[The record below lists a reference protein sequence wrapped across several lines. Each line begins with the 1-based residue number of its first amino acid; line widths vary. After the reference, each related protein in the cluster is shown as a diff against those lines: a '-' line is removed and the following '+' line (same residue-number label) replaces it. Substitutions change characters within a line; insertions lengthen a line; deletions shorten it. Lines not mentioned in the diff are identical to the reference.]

1 MFEAEVKKLS
11 NPMVLKP
18 IDRVDYECVCVALPT
33 LSVYDVCVSVCVCVC
48 VCVCG
53 SSPHA
58 CQIGGMAFPSV
69 DPNVCPQL
77 PPKFTT
83 MITDTHWPTLARQ
96 RSSEPRSWQTA

>member
-48 VCVCG
+48 VCVCVAAL
-53 SSPHA
+53 PMLVKLAAWH
-58 CQIGGMAFPSV
+58 FPALTRTFVHNCRRNS
-69 DPNVCPQL
+69 QL
-77 PPKFTT
+77 
-83 MITDTHWPTLARQ
+83 
-96 RSSEPRSWQTA
+96 

>member
-48 VCVCG
+48 VCVCVWQL
-53 SSPHA
+53 SPCLSNWRHG
-58 CQIGGMAFPSV
+58 IS
-69 DPNVCPQL
+69 
-77 PPKFTT
+77 
-83 MITDTHWPTLARQ
+83 Q
-96 RSSEPRSWQTA
+96 R